1 MAAVYTINLV
11 INAGSDFNE
20 TFFLEN
26 VDLSACTLSAQ
37 LRKWN
42 GSSNYTQFES
52 QIINPSQGTIR
63 LSLSQQ
69 QTKILKPGRYVY
81 DAIITTPFNF
91 TSKIIE
97 GMALVREGAVLSV

>member
-37 LRKWN
+37 LRKWH
-42 GSSNYTQFES
+42 GSSDYTQFECE
-52 QIINPSQGTIR
+52 IIDPIHGTIS
-63 LSLSQQ
+63 LGLSQQ

-91 TSKIIE
+91 TNKIIE
-97 GMALVREGAVLSV
+97 GMALVREGAVLLV

>member
-11 INAGSDFNE
+11 INAGSDFSE

-42 GSSNYTQFES
+42 GSSNYTQFECE
-52 QIINPSQGTIR
+52 IIDPIHGTIS
-63 LSLSQQ
+63 LALSQQ

>member
-11 INAGSDFNE
+11 INAGSDFSE

-37 LRKWN
+37 LRKWS

-69 QTKILKPGRYVY
+69 QTKILKP
-81 DAIITTPFNF
+81 
-91 TSKIIE
+91 
-97 GMALVREGAVLSV
+97 

>member
-20 TFFLEN
+20 LFYLED
-26 VDLSACTLSAQ
+26 VDLTGCTLLAQ
-37 LRKWN
+37 LRKWT
-42 GSSNYTQFES
+42 GSSNYTQFECH
-52 QIINPSQGTIR
+52 IINPSQGT
-63 LSLSQQ
+63 LSLGLTQQ

-91 TSKIIE
+91 TNKIIE
-97 GMALVREGAVLSV
+97 GMALVREGSVLSV

>member
-1 MAAVYTINLV
+1 MAAIYTINLV

-20 TFFLEN
+20 KFFLEG
-26 VDLSACTLSAQ
+26 VDLTGCTLRAQ
-37 LRKWN
+37 LRKWS

-52 QIINPSQGTIR
+52 QIINPSQGSIR

-69 QTKILKPGRYVY
+69 QTKTLNPGRYVY

-91 TSKIIE
+91 TNKIIE
-97 GMALVREGAVLSV
+97 GMIIVREGSIL